1 MSTTAGTFEQVARAM
16 IEASAPLRRA
26 LGSTDAFRSFM
37 LRLGWE
43 TTSVPPA
50 YTQLGTAIAEAM
62 QAVEALRD
70 DPTESEILVLLGK
83 AKASYLAINRIDQ
96 APPDVDA
103 SAFLSQIGE
112 RLFEVLLTD
121 YLAAHQP
128 ALFNWLSILNVI
140 ETESIPP
147 TAHQRGHIRTHFHW
161 HNIPKIIRDPLSL
174 PHTVYGWGTQDLKF
188 PLLLQHLSELCF
200 AFGFPVFIGKAEESL
215 ANGYSDEDE
224 ELDEDSQWLKIPF
237 YYITIA
243 DRELEAAISIVELKG
258 NGSTLPGLAIQP
270 HIPNEFPLTLRLA
283 STIDLRVRAG
293 TNAASQLG
301 IVLRPGDASIKY
313 PFQPGTTPPSA
324 GIGIG
329 FDFKPATPT
338 LLLGSPKGTRLEF
351 QGGSV
356 DLGASSVDNDLD
368 IQLAAQLKGLTL
380 VLQPGEADS
389 FLHNLLGDSERRI
402 TIPLGVEWSRR
413 NGVHFAG
420 SEAFETFL
428 PANLSIG
435 PVTVKGIALQLFAP
449 TDHSADL
456 TLAVGV
462 QISGKL
468 GPVSFAVEGMGFRLQ
483 TTFAQGNVGP
493 FDL

>member
-224 ELDEDSQWLKIPF
+224 ELDED
-237 YYITIA
+237 
-243 DRELEAAISIVELKG
+243 
-258 NGSTLPGLAIQP
+258 
-270 HIPNEFPLTLRLA
+270 
-283 STIDLRVRAG
+283 
-293 TNAASQLG
+293 
-301 IVLRPGDASIKY
+301 
-313 PFQPGTTPPSA
+313 
-324 GIGIG
+324 
-329 FDFKPATPT
+329 
-338 LLLGSPKGTRLEF
+338 
-351 QGGSV
+351 
-356 DLGASSVDNDLD
+356 
-368 IQLAAQLKGLTL
+368 
-380 VLQPGEADS
+380 
-389 FLHNLLGDSERRI
+389 
-402 TIPLGVEWSRR
+402 
-413 NGVHFAG
+413 
-420 SEAFETFL
+420 
-428 PANLSIG
+428 
-435 PVTVKGIALQLFAP
+435 
-449 TDHSADL
+449 
-456 TLAVGV
+456 
-462 QISGKL
+462 
-468 GPVSFAVEGMGFRLQ
+468 
-483 TTFAQGNVGP
+483 
-493 FDL
+493 